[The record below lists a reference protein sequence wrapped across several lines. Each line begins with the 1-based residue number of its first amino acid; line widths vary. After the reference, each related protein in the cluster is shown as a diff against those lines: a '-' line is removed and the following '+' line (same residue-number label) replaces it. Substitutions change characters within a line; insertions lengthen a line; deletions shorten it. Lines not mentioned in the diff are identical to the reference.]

1 MKKRILSLALVVA
14 LLLFPITVQG
24 ASKKTVK
31 SLELAKTSIIAQVND
46 YEETEAY
53 VKAKGTAS
61 TAITATCSDESVCT
75 VVLEEDEEE
84 PGLTYVGINAGSKP
98 GEAVV
103 TVQTVAKGK
112 KGKRLKAKLKVT
124 VVSELPEDEWE

>member
-53 VKAKGTAS
+53 VKGKGS
-61 TAITATCSDESVCT
+61 TAITATSSDESVCT

>member
-24 ASKKTVK
+24 TAKKTVK

-53 VKAKGTAS
+53 VKGKGS
-61 TAITATCSDESVCT
+61 TAITATSSDESVCT

>member
-24 ASKKTVK
+24 TAKKTVK

-53 VKAKGTAS
+53 VKGKGS
-61 TAITATCSDESVCT
+61 TAITATSSDESVCT

-124 VVSELPEDEWE
+124 VVNELPEDEWE

>member
-1 MKKRILSLALVVA
+1 M
-14 LLLFPITVQG
+14 QG
-24 ASKKTVK
+24 AAKKTVK
-31 SLELAKTSIIAQVND
+31 SLELAKASIIAQVND

-53 VKAKGTAS
+53 VKGKGS

-84 PGLTYVGINAGSKP
+84 PGLTYVGINAGSAP

-112 KGKRLKAKLKVT
+112 KGKRLKAKLKVS